1 MAGFNELAPGTRI
14 ADRFTVEALAGHG
27 GMGAVYRAQDS
38 LTGRQVALK
47 LLYAV
52 TSPEAVYRFNR
63 EALLLAELRHPA
75 IVSYVAHG
83 STRRGQ
89 PFLAMAWLEGE
100 DLAQRLRTRP
110 LRLPESVALVRRI
123 AEALAFAHQQG
134 IIHRD
139 IKPSNLFLRGGRA
152 EDVVVLDFG
161 LARYAMPTLVGVT
174 RRQGAIGSPG
184 YMAPEQASNQPEILP
199 SADIFSLGCVLYEC
213 LTGQSPFAAP
223 NFAAALDKLLFGR
236 PAPLHTLRAGLPP
249 GLQVLVDR
257 MLDKDPR
264 RRLPDATSM
273 LTSLSALESIPDLLL
288 PGSRRE
294 AAQPGAA
301 EPEPRLV
308 SVVRVLMPTAATQ
321 SSADPTQER
330 ALRDGLHTALLSYGV
345 QKEELA
351 DGSLLGV
358 LELERGTAADPSAL
372 AARCALALKERW
384 PEVRVAVATG
394 LCVFQGALPTGPAPE
409 RAEWLRGHF
418 EKEPATAS
426 FALLDDVTAGLLDAG
441 FQLSRSAR
449 GIFLLQGE
457 RTERDGPRPLM
468 GRPTPFVGRE
478 QELALLDLTLATCV
492 EEPTARAML
501 VTASVGAGK
510 SRLVYEFRRRVEQ
523 REQPV
528 QVLEGRGDPLGV
540 GTSCGVLAQAL
551 RRLCGIG
558 KGEALEVSRAR
569 LSERVA
575 RHLPADQA
583 QEVVM
588 FLGELCALPFAEED
602 SSSLRGA
609 RSDPRRMS
617 EQVSRALVTFLKA
630 ECAQGA
636 VLLVLEDLHWSDAA
650 TIRLVE
656 EVLRELAE
664 QPLMVLALGRPE
676 VKELFPG
683 LWSRF
688 LQELP
693 LRGLSQRA
701 STRLAQEVLGT
712 RVPPDEVALLV
723 ERSMGN
729 ALFLEEL
736 IRSAAEGSSEQ
747 TPGSVQ
753 AILLSSLQRL
763 GPNPRRVLRAA
774 SLFGPTFWVGGLKA
788 LLEEHL
794 SEEEL
799 TQSLR
804 QLVELE
810 VVQPQPGGRFP
821 GEVEYR
827 FRQLAVRDAAS
838 SLVPDS
844 LRPAWRRQ
852 ASSWMEKAEEKTRA
866 QRFPNGF

>member
-1 MAGFNELAPGTRI
+1 MAEFHELAAGARI

-38 LTGRQVALK
+38 LTGRRVALK
-47 LLYAV
+47 LLHAV

-63 EALLLAELRHPA
+63 EAILLAELRHPA

-100 DLAQRLRTRP
+100 DLAQRLGTKP

-123 AEALAFAHQQG
+123 AEALAFAHEQG

-213 LTGQSPFAAP
+213 LTGQSPFEAST
-223 NFAAALDKLLFGR
+223 FAAALDKLLFGR

-257 MLDKDPR
+257 MLDKDPL
-264 RRLPDATSM
+264 RRLPDAASL

-288 PGSRRE
+288 PSTQRE

-301 EPEPRLV
+301 EQEPQLV
-308 SVVRVLMPTAATQ
+308 SVVRVLMPAVPAPPDAEP
-321 SSADPTQER
+321 SRDHASRD
-330 ALRDGLHTALLSYGV
+330 ALRTALLSYGAHEV
-345 QKEELA
+345 QLA

-358 LELERGTAADPSAL
+358 LELERGTAADQSAL
-372 AARCALALKERW
+372 AARCALGIKERW
-384 PEVRVAVATG
+384 PEVQVVVATG
-394 LCVFQGALPTGPAPE
+394 LSVFQGALPTGPAPE
-409 RAEWLRGHF
+409 RAEWLRRHF
-418 EKEPATAS
+418 EKAPGAA
-426 FALLDDVTAGLLDAG
+426 ALPLLDEVTAGLLDAR
-441 FQLSRSAR
+441 FQISRSAR

-457 RTERDGPRPLM
+457 RAERSGYRSLM
-468 GRPTPFVGRE
+468 GRPTPLVGRE
-478 QELALLDLTLATCV
+478 QELALLDLTLATCI
-492 EEPTARAML
+492 EEPAVRAML

-510 SRLVYEFRRRVEQ
+510 SRLVHEFLLRVEQ
-523 REQPV
+523 REAPV
-528 QVLEGRGDPLGV
+528 QVLQGRGDPLGV
-540 GTSCGVLAQAL
+540 GTSYGLLAQAL
-551 RRLCGIG
+551 RSLCGIE
-558 KGEALEVSRAR
+558 KASSLETNRAR

-583 QEVVM
+583 QEVAM

-602 SSSLRGA
+602 SSTLRTA
-609 RSDPRRMS
+609 RSEPRRMS
-617 EQVSRALVTFLKA
+617 DQMSRALVIFLKA
-630 ECAQGA
+630 ECAHGA

-650 TIRLVE
+650 TIRLIE

-664 QPLMVLALGRPE
+664 QPLMVLALARPE
-676 VKELFPG
+676 MKELFPG

-693 LRGLSQRA
+693 LRGLSQKA
-701 STRLAQEVLGT
+701 GTRLAQELLGT
-712 RVPPDEVALLV
+712 RAAPDEVTLLV

-736 IRSAAEGSSEQ
+736 IRTAAEGSSEQ

-774 SLFGPTFWVGGLKA
+774 SFFGDPFWVGGLKA
-788 LLEEHL
+788 LLENRL
-794 SEEEL
+794 PEEEL

-810 VVQPQPGGRFP
+810 VVQPQPGSRFP
-821 GEVEYR
+821 GEAEYR
-827 FRQLAVRDAAS
+827 FRQPMVRDAAS

-844 LRPAWRRQ
+844 VRPAWRRLV
-852 ASSWMEKAEEKTRA
+852 STWMDKAEEKTRA
-866 QRFPNGF
+866 RR